1 MKRFVVWPSE
11 LDVRLSRRYGRAVG
25 KEFAVDGP
33 KIGEIADAARA
44 LGMKIVEMDESK
56 LNPRLAGL
64 DEEYRLRGMLR
75 LESKHSKGKSLKM
88 IGQKIREIR
97 KIQAKAKGKKK
108 HKSRK
113 KKR

>member
-11 LDVRLSRRYGRAVG
+11 LDSRLSRRYGRMIG
-25 KEFAVDGP
+25 KEFAVEGP
-33 KIGEIADAARA
+33 KIHEIADAARV
-44 LGMKIVEMDESK
+44 LGMKIVEIDESK

-64 DEEYRLRGMLR
+64 DEEYRLRGMIR
-75 LESKHSKGKSLKM
+75 IESKHPKGKSLRM
-88 IGQKIREIR
+88 LGQKIREIR
-97 KIQAKAKGKKK
+97 KTQAKAKGKKK